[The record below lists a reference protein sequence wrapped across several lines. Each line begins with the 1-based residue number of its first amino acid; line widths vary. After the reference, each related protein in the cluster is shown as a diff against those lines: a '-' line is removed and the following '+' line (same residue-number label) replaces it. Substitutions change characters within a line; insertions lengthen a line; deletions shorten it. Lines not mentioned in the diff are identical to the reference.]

1 MKDSDNILDEKKPI
15 VMRLSLIILAAGVVW
30 WGARTD
36 TKLSSI
42 ETTLNT
48 IATVNGRHGDRLD
61 DLERRLGKIEV
72 VGSANVQ
79 QLQKDVSEL
88 LRQFELHRAKETK
101 P

>member
-1 MKDSDNILDEKKPI
+1 MKDDILDEKKPI
-15 VMRLSLIILAAGVVW
+15 VMRISLIVLMSGVIW

-48 IATVNGRHGDRLD
+48 IVAVNGRHADRID
-61 DLERRLGKIEV
+61 DLERRMTKLEV
-72 VGSANVQ
+72 AGSANVQ
-79 QLQKDVSEL
+79 QLQKDMQEL
-88 LRQFELHRAKETK
+88 IRQFELHRAREPK